1 MNVQEANKLIAHASE
16 LVDYQVS
23 KRGLLETQLFPVT
36 AYICVSFYNAYDILY
51 DILKKVSE
59 KMTPEQL
66 GFESRKILSEIQALS
81 IFYIP
86 LYYMVGRMGEIH
98 RNKGDPGSES
108 LKKREETLF
117 VLDFW
122 KRLAESYFQGNLSVF
137 DSDKKNIAINQKDV
151 DWTIDHLVDINKESA
166 GFMKR
171 TMANLE
177 IVSFLDECEARAKL
191 CDHGPYPINDNE
203 ILIFREISHLFDGKE
218 PHFPWSETKA
228 TAPFNNIAFAYRL
241 KDINVEFDDFAT
253 METVPEDFTDHITGA
268 AIFTRDNNNVKP
280 LDFEV
285 LEGFNDYAT
294 KANKELFLKFSK
306 WDRKQRLIAGAYAY
320 CYGYSR
326 YTNQVGITH
335 NFNWDL
341 TEKTM
346 NTYIPEFME
355 SDFDPGI
362 PRLMRSKGKKK
373 REGPSLY
380 LFPEE

>member
-1 MNVQEANKLIAHASE
+1 
-16 LVDYQVS
+16 
-23 KRGLLETQLFPVT
+23 
-36 AYICVSFYNAYDILY
+36 
-51 DILKKVSE
+51 
-59 KMTPEQL
+59 
-66 GFESRKILSEIQALS
+66 
-81 IFYIP
+81 
-86 LYYMVGRMGEIH
+86 
-98 RNKGDPGSES
+98 
-108 LKKREETLF
+108 
-117 VLDFW
+117 
-122 KRLAESYFQGNLSVF
+122 
-137 DSDKKNIAINQKDV
+137 
-151 DWTIDHLVDINKESA
+151 
-166 GFMKR
+166 
-171 TMANLE
+171 
-177 IVSFLDECEARAKL
+177 
-191 CDHGPYPINDNE
+191 
-203 ILIFREISHLFDGKE
+203 
-218 PHFPWSETKA
+218 
-228 TAPFNNIAFAYRL
+228 
-241 KDINVEFDDFAT
+241 